1 MQLSNLVVTKMEQFE
16 QRRGVAWEAEVS
28 LDGEVVLVASNGG
41 NGGCTDVRLH
51 GSKRQDRQWLRQLE
65 DFCDEK
71 TDGFESLESAICQ
84 ANKGDNLENALRAW
98 MTMRSAEERALAKYF
113 GEEV

>member
-71 TDGFESLESAICQ
+71 TDGF
-84 ANKGDNLENALRAW
+84 NKGDNLENALRAW